1 MNLQSSYFCD
11 LDDITKPQAFLY
23 LKKNMSELCLRSVSL
38 TFIVS
43 RVFWFLQKETG
54 NMLNVCKMFI
64 NLQKTECACN
74 IFLLRSFLFYSRRK
88 GIYLGWK
95 RKIRIIYQ
103 KQSSYRNT
111 FFLLY
116 FSNQGSHAIHLTL
129 LTLNRCP
136 FPRGVFQRNIN
147 NLITKD

>member
-1 MNLQSSYFCD
+1 MNLQSSHFCD
-11 LDDITKPQAFLY
+11 LDDITKRSFI
-23 LKKNMSELCLRSVSL
+23 LKKYVWTLLKERKLNIHSFQSFLVL
-38 TFIVS
+38 T
-43 RVFWFLQKETG
+43 KETG
-54 NMLNVCKMFI
+54 NMLKMCKIFI
-64 NLQKTECACN
+64 NLQKTERACN

-88 GIYLGWK
+88 GIYLCWK

-111 FFLLY
+111 FFLLF

-129 LTLNRCP
+129 LTLNGCP
-136 FPRGVFQRNIN
+136 FPRGVLQRNIN